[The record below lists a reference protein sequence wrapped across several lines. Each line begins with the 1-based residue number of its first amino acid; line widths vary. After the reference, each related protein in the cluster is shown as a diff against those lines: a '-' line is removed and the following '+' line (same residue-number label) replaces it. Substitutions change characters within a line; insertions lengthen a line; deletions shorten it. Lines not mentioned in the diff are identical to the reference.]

1 MNFRLFFS
9 KKSYNFAQNKTKLF
23 MNYTILFFV
32 LLGLFLFFSLLSVLE
47 NSKAFAILD
56 YN

>member
-1 MNFRLFFS
+1 MNFHLFFS

-23 MNYTILFFV
+23 M
-32 LLGLFLFFSLLSVLE
+32 SVLE